1 MTIILM
7 KEGDINVYDIIE
19 EPTNIW
25 ELSKMVIYNNTTN
38 QNNNVSLYI
47 HTDYVNN
54 NLYLKTFE
62 PLFNYEFEELFGL
75 NHGQFIKNKIVCVSL
90 NDLQII

>member
-25 ELSKMVIYNNTTN
+25 ELSKMVIYNNITN
-38 QNNNVSLYI
+38 QNNTVS
-47 HTDYVNN
+47 
-54 NLYLKTFE
+54 
-62 PLFNYEFEELFGL
+62 
-75 NHGQFIKNKIVCVSL
+75 
-90 NDLQII
+90 